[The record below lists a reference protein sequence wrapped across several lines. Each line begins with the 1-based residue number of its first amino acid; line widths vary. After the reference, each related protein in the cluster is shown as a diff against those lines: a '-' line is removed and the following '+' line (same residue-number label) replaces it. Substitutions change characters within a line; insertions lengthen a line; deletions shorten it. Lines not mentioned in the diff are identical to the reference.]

1 MAPSGETPTGPHL
14 PSLKDA
20 LLCAALEG
28 ALRLALKSA
37 PETARALRNLAPA
50 SFAFESAVPA
60 LALTLS
66 LGPQE
71 EPLFLSPGADPTA
84 GAKATLRPGAWQR
97 LLERGLEGA
106 VLSGAVGVEGDRQAL
121 EALLNA
127 VLASPPDVLGPIA
140 ALFGDA
146 AAGAAHAL
154 GRDLLSRGRHHARES
169 AAKLRRTAEG
179 PGGLFPAP
187 EEVARFFDE
196 ADDLSIA
203 VDRAAAR
210 LRRLEGGHSS

>member
-1 MAPSGETPTGPHL
+1 MAPPGETPTGPRL

-28 ALRLALKSA
+28 ALRLGLKSA
-37 PETARALRNLAPA
+37 PDTARALQRLAPA

-71 EPLFLSPGADPTA
+71 DLLFLSPGAEPA
-84 GAKATLRPGAWQR
+84 AKAKATLRPGAWQR
-97 LLERGLEGA
+97 LMERGLEGA
-106 VLSGAVGVEGDRQAL
+106 VLSGAVVVEGDRQAL
-121 EALLNA
+121 EALVEAL
-127 VLASPPDVLGPIA
+127 LHTPDVLGPIA

-146 AAGAAHAL
+146 AAGAADAL
-154 GRDLLSRGRHHARES
+154 GRDLLGRGRHHARES
-169 AAKLRRTAEG
+169 AAKLRRAAEG

-196 ADDLSIA
+196 ADDLSLA

-210 LRRLEGGHSS
+210 LRRLEGGRAS